1 MDLLIILTYV
11 AIAWSIFKIFKIPVN
26 KWTVPTAALGG
37 VFIVSALILLMNY
50 NHPYT
55 FTAQKAVIS
64 IPITRRLPEWSAALR
79 IKPINELKR
88 ERCCLPSTRH
98 VIRRGSTDSRPIL

>member
-37 VFIVSALILLMNY
+37 YLLL
-50 NHPYT
+50 
-55 FTAQKAVIS
+55 A
-64 IPITRRLPEWSAALR
+64 RLFY
-79 IKPINELKR
+79 
-88 ERCCLPSTRH
+88 
-98 VIRRGSTDSRPIL
+98 